1 MLFFMNPVILDC
13 CIMQDVCLL
22 APMATDSRITVYSP
36 SAFNTNILHAA
47 VKNRPRSA
55 R

>member
-22 APMATDSRITVYSP
+22 APMATDSRITGFAGPKV
-36 SAFNTNILHAA
+36 
-47 VKNRPRSA
+47 
-55 R
+55 